1 MCVVIAD
8 CPPRP
13 AAPDV
18 ARGRRLSDGVAP
30 RLVALL
36 VVGGVSMRFFSAA
49 MSLLALTSN
58 HPLPAPL
65 PFGARALAATAQ
77 PVSLRPESVVRFVS
91 VDALPDANALA
102 LNAERAFD
110 LAPLASAPFRFAR
123 TGIDRERAERCLAA
137 AAWYEAGDDPGGERA
152 VIQVVLNRVR
162 HRAYPGSVCAVVF
175 QGSDLPTGCQFTF
188 SCDGALARRPG
199 ADAWKRALSL
209 AQAALDGAVDAEV
222 GGATHYHADYV
233 YPWWAPSLQK
243 LARVGAH
250 VFYQFPNA
258 TQFARAPQHVDTAP
272 ELDITKLAMV
282 PDMRGMPSPADALQP
297 AVLLAS
303 SPLDPAVVPGIRGD
317 TPPPSRPDGAI
328 RFTVDMQQPSG
339 RWALKAL
346 ASCTGKRDCR
356 VVGSRPALT
365 LALAEALGTAGAP
378 QRPLFV
384 FVRDST
390 AHSEFALWDCAEA
403 PRPNKGECL
412 PQSDAAITRLLKQG
426 PPPAARTLVVATPSP
441 RPFPG
446 N

>member
-1 MCVVIAD
+1 MVIAD
-8 CPPRP
+8 CPSPPGPLGLAP
-13 AAPDV
+13 AQ
-18 ARGRRLSDGVAP
+18 RLADGIAP
-30 RLVALL
+30 RLLALCVA
-36 VVGGVSMRFFSAA
+36 GGVSIRFVSAA

-58 HPLPAPL
+58 HPASERLLSGTSP
-65 PFGARALAATAQ
+65 LAASAR
-77 PVSLRPESVVRFVS
+77 PVSLRPETVVRFVS
-91 VDALPDANALA
+91 VDAPPDANALA

-110 LAPLASAPFRFAR
+110 RAPVASAPFRFAR

-162 HRAYPGSVCAVVF
+162 HRAYPSSVCAVVF

-199 ADAWKRALSL
+199 AEAWRHALSL
-209 AQAALDGAVDAEV
+209 AQAALDGAVDARV

-250 VFYQFPNA
+250 VFYQFPNS
-258 TQFARAPQHVDTAP
+258 TQFARASRHMDTAP
-272 ELDITKLAMV
+272 ELDIPKLAMV
-282 PDMRGMPSPADALQP
+282 PDIRGVPSLADALHP

-303 SPLDPAVVPGIRGD
+303 SPLDPALVPGIQGD
-317 TPPPSRPDGAI
+317 TPTPSRPDVAI
-328 RFTVDMQQPSG
+328 RFTVDLQQPSG

-346 ASCTGKRDCR
+346 ASCAGKRDCK
-356 VVGSRPALT
+356 VVGTRRPLT
-365 LALAEALGTAGAP
+365 PALAEALGGAAASE
-378 QRPLFV
+378 RPLFV

-390 AHSEFALWDCAEA
+390 AHSEFALWDCAQV

-412 PQSDAAITRLLKQG
+412 PQSDAAIARLLKHG
-426 PPPAARTLVVATPSP
+426 PAPAAGTLVVATPSR
-441 RPFPG
+441 RPFPV

>member
-1 MCVVIAD
+1 
-8 CPPRP
+8 
-13 AAPDV
+13 
-18 ARGRRLSDGVAP
+18 L
-30 RLVALL
+30 LALF
-36 VVGGVSMRFFSAA
+36 VVGGVSVRFVTAA
-49 MSLLALTSN
+49 ISLLALTSN
-58 HPLPAPL
+58 HPASQPL
-65 PFGARALAATAQ
+65 PFGTGPFAASAR
-77 PVSLRPESVVRFVS
+77 PVSLRPESVIRFVS

-110 LAPLASAPFRFAR
+110 RAPVASAPFRFAR

-162 HRAYPGSVCAVVF
+162 HSAYPGSVCAVVF

-250 VFYQFPNA
+250 VFYQFPNS

-272 ELDITKLAMV
+272 ELDIAKLAMV
-282 PDMRGMPSPADALQP
+282 TDMRGMPSPADALQP

-303 SPLDPAVVPGIRGD
+303 SPLDPALVAGIRTD
-317 TPPPSRPDGAI
+317 TQPQPKPDGAI
-328 RFTVDMQQPSG
+328 RFTVDLQQPSG

-356 VVGSRPALT
+356 VVGTRPAPVDT
-365 LALAEALGTAGAP
+365 LGAAADL

-390 AHSEFALWDCAEA
+390 AHSEFALWDCAAA
-403 PRPNKGECL
+403 PRTDKGECL
-412 PQSDAAITRLLKQG
+412 PQSDAAIARLLKQKAA
-426 PPPAARTLVVATPSP
+426 PAARALVVAAPSP
-441 RPFPG
+441 PPFPG